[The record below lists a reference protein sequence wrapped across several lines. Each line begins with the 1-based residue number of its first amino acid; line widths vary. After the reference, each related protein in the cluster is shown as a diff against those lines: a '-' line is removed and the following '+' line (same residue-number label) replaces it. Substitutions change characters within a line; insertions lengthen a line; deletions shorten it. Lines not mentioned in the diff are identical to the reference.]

1 MELLVNIKYVDFEDK
16 NLRKKTVN
24 MKGFLPKKLVR
35 NCVQIFLKRWTLDG
49 FLRKFQT
56 TGSIERT
63 SEAVGLGR
71 LKLRCFYV
79 R

>member
-35 NCVQIFLKRWTLDG
+35 NCVQIFLKR
-49 FLRKFQT
+49 
-56 TGSIERT
+56 
-63 SEAVGLGR
+63 
-71 LKLRCFYV
+71 
-79 R
+79 